1 MKGKMVKIRQLIGS
15 VFWKIALSLTTPP
28 TKAEP
33 SWLQVK
39 AGLLQGTELFVD
51 VRDGASRE
59 MIEGIYDSFIYDAL
73 GNIGILKDSISIWD
87 IGAHIGY
94 HTLAFAALV
103 GSSGCIYAF
112 EPNPYNMERL
122 RQHLEKNQPL
132 ATRIKLMDC
141 ALSNLDD
148 QLPFRFS
155 PLYFLSSI
163 GYLDTTGTYPSERI
177 SKSTYNKLE
186 TTMVPVRKADSLIKE
201 GLPPPALI
209 KIDVEGAEV
218 QVLEGA
224 QDLLSTHRPALIIEI
239 HNIKNMFLIQE
250 ILLNL
255 DYKSRFLDAQQ
266 QSSSSRGFI
275 LAI

>member
-1 MKGKMVKIRQLIGS
+1 MVSIRKLIGS
-15 VFWKIALSLTTPP
+15 VFWKMALSLTAPP
-28 TKAEP
+28 TVAEP

-39 AGLLQGTELFVD
+39 AGPLQGAELFVD

-73 GNIGILKDSISIWD
+73 DNAGILKDNITVWD

-94 HTLAFAALV
+94 HTLAFASLV
-103 GSSGCIYAF
+103 GSSGCVYAF
-112 EPNPYNMERL
+112 EPNPYNMERI
-122 RQHLEKNQPL
+122 RQHIGKNQPL
-132 ATRIKLMDC
+132 AECIRIMDY
-141 ALSNLDD
+141 ALSNSDD
-148 QLPFRFS
+148 QQPLRIS

-163 GYLDTTGTYPSERI
+163 GYLDTNGTYPSERI

-186 TTMVPVRKADSLIKE
+186 TTMVSVRRADSLIKE
-201 GLPPPALI
+201 GLQPPALI

-224 QDLLSTHRPALIIEI
+224 QDLLSMRRPALIIEV
-239 HNIKNMFLIQE
+239 HNIKNMFLVQE

-275 LAI
+275 LAV